1 MLPLTPSAFI
11 ATCTSAEPGVVGQLP
26 ALVTKI
32 AALFWQEPLG
42 RVQVILAIWLQSLTD
57 SAKGEWVVSFCPSTW
72 MFMMFVCANAA
83 DEPVMRNAI
92 ASRDILLGE
101 SKGGAW
107 KKEQI
112 RQSFQVLASK
122 SCAKSSARIDGHL
135 PICQELGGRAA
146 FSGGESLM

>member
-57 SAKGEWVVSFCPSTW
+57 SAKGEWVVSFCPRSEEHTSELQSPDHL
-72 MFMMFVCANAA
+72 VC
-83 DEPVMRNAI
+83 R
-92 ASRDILLGE
+92 LLLE
-101 SKGGAW
+101 KK
-107 KKEQI
+107 KKETSIQ
-112 RQSFQVLASK
+112 QMAT
-122 SCAKSSARIDGHL
+122 D
-135 PICQELGGRAA
+135 
-146 FSGGESLM
+146 